1 MEALGLGDS
10 ANLLPPEQLSRGLIQ
25 AFANFV
31 QSRCIHPLKA
41 QPKHTPQLY
50 LQIWSC
56 IQDMGEA
63 GFLEGSVDQLEFAD
77 PMHPGLVNAVP
88 RKRRSGAA
96 HCQVRPTASRAAL
109 SRGGARV
116 ATCDVHTAT
125 CALGARRHA
134 PCGQQRVLVQVSRSA
149 RRWMG
154 ARWRAA

>member
-1 MEALGLGDS
+1 MRGVQAAVMEALGLGDS

-31 QSRCIHPLKA
+31 QSRGIHPLKT

-63 GFLEGSVDQLEFAD
+63 GFMDGAAEPLEYAG
-77 PMHPGLVNAVP
+77 PMHPGLVSAVP

-96 HCQVRPTASRAAL
+96 HCQVRPAAPRAAWRPL
-109 SRGGARV
+109 TNLYGPPGVPSRCRGGIAAAVAASKPAAR
-116 ATCDVHTAT
+116 
-125 CALGARRHA
+125 AR
-134 PCGQQRVLVQVSRSA
+134 
-149 RRWMG
+149 
-154 ARWRAA
+154 